1 MAERGRVWSESE
13 TRTFLEIW
21 SEREIQRKLQ
31 AAVRNDVVFIKIA
44 EELAKRG
51 YQRTVA
57 QCRGKIKALKN
68 RYKHIV
74 DRLRRSGAGRESDEE
89 SEVPADFPYF
99 SALDAVLGRRASV
112 TPVQLLDTAEA
123 SQHGTSASRPI
134 TPSSTASIIEEPPSP
149 VLAFRP
155 AEVDTAELGQQDSP
169 NVSTPGPSAS
179 TSRPSTPV
187 PIASAAIG
195 MQGPPSNV
203 VMSRSGSHEE
213 APGPSSSRSSGTPSK
228 KSARGQLNCQ
238 EQKHPPKALSLTFWK
253 GKTRQKDVEKSLS

>member
-13 TRTFLEIW
+13 TSTFLEIW
-21 SEREIQRKLQ
+21 SEREIQRQLQ

-68 RYKHIV
+68 RYKQIV
-74 DRLRRSGAGRESDEE
+74 DRLRSGAGRESDEE

-134 TPSSTASIIEEPPSP
+134 TPKAPLHPSLKNP
-149 VLAFRP
+149 RALYLLL
-155 AEVDTAELGQQDSP
+155 DQQRWILQ
-169 NVSTPGPSAS
+169 NWANRTVQ
-179 TSRPSTPV
+179 
-187 PIASAAIG
+187 
-195 MQGPPSNV
+195 M
-203 VMSRSGSHEE
+203 
-213 APGPSSSRSSGTPSK
+213 
-228 KSARGQLNCQ
+228 
-238 EQKHPPKALSLTFWK
+238 
-253 GKTRQKDVEKSLS
+253 